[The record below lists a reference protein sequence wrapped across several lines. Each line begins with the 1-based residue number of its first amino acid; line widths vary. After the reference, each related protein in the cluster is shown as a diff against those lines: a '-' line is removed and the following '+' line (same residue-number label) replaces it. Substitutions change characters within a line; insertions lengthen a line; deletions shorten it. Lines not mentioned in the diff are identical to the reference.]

1 MKIGKHITRTLIV
14 IFTLFGLKTTV
25 SSENTYG
32 YIITLNSDTIH
43 GIVQLSHFD
52 QVTGGLILN
61 GIEDESFHSRV
72 VFIGKNEKRFKA
84 YFPEMLLGFGFTY
97 RSVDYVYNRV
107 LEQRKSI
114 FKNDRQQYRFLR
126 LVYFEEGGVR
136 YKDVRMAPNPGLQS
150 NEDKCLK
157 FNTHLFRLKKEN
169 KMKVEKHDTIRNL

>member
-1 MKIGKHITRTLIV
+1 MNIRIFINRTLLV
-14 IFTLFGLKTTV
+14 IFALFGLSAAV
-25 SSENTYG
+25 SSENAYG

-61 GIEDESFHSRV
+61 GIEEESFHSRV
-72 VFIGKNEKRFKA
+72 VFIAKNERRFKA

-97 RSVDYVYNRV
+97 KSVNYVYQRV

-114 FKNDRQQYRFLR
+114 FKNDRQQYRFMR
-126 LVYFEEGGVR
+126 LVYREVGGAR

-150 NEDKCLK
+150 NEDEYLK
-157 FNTHLFRLKKEN
+157 FNTHLFRIKKEH
-169 KMKVEKHDTIRNL
+169 KVETRDTIRNL